1 MKLGR
6 KGFMLGEVVVISVV
20 VATVLVTLYTGLNNV
35 VSAYETRNRYYDI
48 DSLFIATEVNEV
60 LLRKSPTT
68 IQTNDVINLSTNVD
82 VTSFIN
88 FYEDQVE
95 DSINLYLTPYDKDK
109 MLSINQSINSTFLEY
124 LNYLSGNLDFGEDY
138 DYMIIV
144 ERIENNNDDDCYY
157 YALKLKY

>member
-60 LLRKSPTT
+60 LLRKSSTT
-68 IQTNDVINLSTNVD
+68 IQTNDVINLSTNVY

-88 FYEDQVE
+88 FYEGQVE

-144 ERIENNNDDDCYY
+144 ERIENNNNDDCYY